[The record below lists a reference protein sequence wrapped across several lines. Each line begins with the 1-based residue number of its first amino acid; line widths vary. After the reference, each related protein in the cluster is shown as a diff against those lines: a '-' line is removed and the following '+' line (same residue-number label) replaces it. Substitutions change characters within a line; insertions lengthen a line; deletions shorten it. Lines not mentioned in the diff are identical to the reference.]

1 MRQSPPWATPSLQK
15 SKVLLQ
21 AATLAVTVAVTAIR
35 FAMIYKVLP
44 NTKAAW
50 AEIRWI
56 SYSTQVFLFGAE
68 ITAVHA
74 GRRKKSR
81 SRTQ

>member
-1 MRQSPPWATPSLQK
+1 
-15 SKVLLQ
+15 
-21 AATLAVTVAVTAIR
+21 
-35 FAMIYKVLP
+35 MIYKVLP